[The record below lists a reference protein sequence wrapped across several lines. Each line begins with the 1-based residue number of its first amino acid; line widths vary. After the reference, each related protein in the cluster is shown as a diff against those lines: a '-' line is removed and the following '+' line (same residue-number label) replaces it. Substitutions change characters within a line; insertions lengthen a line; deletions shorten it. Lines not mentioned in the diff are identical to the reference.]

1 MKIAFL
7 NIYQGVVSRGAEN
20 FAKEVSD
27 RLSKNHEVRVYSW
40 DGKISEE
47 KARSQTPFTLWGKI
61 LYKFYLDSHSRR
73 VLCFTLSLIPSI
85 WKKNYDWIIPVDCGW
100 QLLIL
105 KAIQL
110 ISARGGSTFGG
121 KLPRFKILVS
131 GQAGI
136 GRDDLR
142 NLKMKPDVFV
152 ALTQRAEEWAREI
165 VLDVKVVYIPNGV
178 NLEKFNPGVKPAKI
192 NLEKPIIL
200 CVAGLNPYK
209 RVDLTI
215 KTVSKLDKGSLLLLG
230 DGPEREKI
238 DNLGAKL
245 LGKERFL
252 RLTVPFEKMPE
263 YYTTSDLFTLVSESS
278 EAFGSA
284 YIEAMASGLPVVAT
298 DDEMR
303 HEIIGEAGLFVDP
316 TDLLHYC
323 AVIEKALEINWGEKP
338 RQQAEKFSWD
348 KIAQEY
354 EKAML
359 DMVK

>member
-40 DGKISEE
+40 VGKISEE
-47 KARSQTPFTLWGKI
+47 KARSQTLFSLWGKI
-61 LYKFYLDSHSRR
+61 LYKFYLDAHSRR
-73 VLCFTLSLIPSI
+73 VLCFTVSI
-85 WKKNYDWIIPVDCGW
+85 LPEILKKNYDWVIPVDCGW

-105 KAIQL
+105 KVLQL
-110 ISARGGSTFGG
+110 IKR
-121 KLPRFKILVS
+121 PRFKILVS

-142 NLKMKPDVFV
+142 NLRMRPDIFV
-152 ALTQRAEEWAREI
+152 ALTERAESWAKEASHRVKI
-165 VLDVKVVYIPNGV
+165 VRIPNGV
-178 NLEKFNPGVKPAKI
+178 DLEKFNPEVKPVKL

-215 KTVSKLDKGSLLLLG
+215 QAVAKLKKGSLLVLG

-238 DNLGAKL
+238 ESFGQKL
-245 LGKERFL
+245 LGPKRFL
-252 RLTVPFEKMPE
+252 RTTISYEEMPS
-263 YYTTSDLFTLVSESS
+263 YYTACDLFTLVSESS

-284 YIEAMASGLPVVAT
+284 YVEAMACGLPVVAT
-298 DDEMR
+298 DDETR
-303 HEIIGEAGLFVDP
+303 REIVGDGGEFVDP
-316 TDLLHYC
+316 TDTLHYC
-323 AVIEKALEINWGEKP
+323 AVIEKALASNWGDKP
-338 RQQAEKFSWD
+338 RRQAEKFSWD
-348 KIAQEY
+348 KIAKEY

>member
-7 NIYQGVVSRGAEN
+7 NIYQGIVSRGAEN
-20 FAKEVSD
+20 FAKEISE

-47 KARSQTPFTLWGKI
+47 KARSQTPFSLWGKI

-105 KAIQL
+105 KALQL
-110 ISARGGSTFGG
+110 IKR
-121 KLPRFKILVS
+121 PRFKILVS

-142 NLKMKPDVFV
+142 NLRMKPDVFV
-152 ALTQRAEEWAREI
+152 ALTERAESWAKEVSRRVKI
-165 VLDVKVVYIPNGV
+165 VCIPNGV
-178 NLEKFNPGVKPAKI
+178 DLEKFNPEVKPVKL
-192 NLEKPIIL
+192 NLEKPIII

-215 KTVSKLDKGSLLLLG
+215 QTVSKLKKGSLLVLG
-230 DGPEREKI
+230 DGPEKERIETM
-238 DNLGAKL
+238 GRKL
-245 LGKERFL
+245 LGPKRFL
-252 RLTVPFEKMPE
+252 RTTATYDEMPGF
-263 YYTTSDLFTLVSESS
+263 YGACDLFTLVSESS

-284 YIEAMASGLPVVAT
+284 YVEAMASGLGVVAT
-298 DDEMR
+298 DDQTR
-303 HEIIGEAGLFVDP
+303 HEIIGDAGLFVEP

-338 RQQAEKFSWD
+338 RQQAQKFSWD
-348 KIAQEY
+348 KIAFQY

-359 DMVK
+359 KEV